1 MSRKYREW
9 KKYNKLA
16 HENGMSLA
24 FKSTLSSYKSIKRK
38 IQKNYKNLKN
48 PIGEDRR
55 RSEKI
60 GEELSLS
67 HN

>member
-24 FKSTLSSYKSIKRK
+24 IKSTLSSYKSIKRK
-38 IQKNYKNLKN
+38 IQRNYKNLKKSN
-48 PIGEDRR
+48 RR
-55 RSEKI
+55 KSEKI
-60 GEELSLS
+60 GE
-67 HN
+67 NRIRIDAFP